1 MADVFVS
8 YNTENRP
15 AVQLLVAGLR
25 AQGLE
30 VWWDQDIPPD
40 APWEAT
46 VEHALKGAKITIVA
60 WSPAAVASENVK
72 SEARWARNQ
81 GRLIQVFVAPCDP
94 PLFFGERQGVSLE
107 GWTGAVS
114 DHRFVTVVAAV
125 RAMIAG
131 KAPPQ
136 GVGYKP
142 PVRRPVWLWA
152 VAVAAILAA
161 VLAVAGLG
169 REALCQ
175 LPAAEGVCRSLGL
188 GPPKPSAPSP
198 ADLAAAARARTALI
212 QSVDGAWDRQGG
224 ACASPLTIKAET
236 DGAGVTTITVSGPH
250 GFKSTGQ
257 VITAENGRVL
267 TRDVEA
273 SGLAGQTSEYQP
285 NGALMTVIDGRGV
298 STPLIRCSAN

>member
-1 MADVFVS
+1 
-8 YNTENRP
+8 
-15 AVQLLVAGLR
+15 VQLLVAGLR

-142 PVRRPVWLWA
+142 PARRPIWPPPP
-152 VAVAAILAA
+152 
-161 VLAVAGLG
+161 G
-169 REALCQ
+169 RA
-175 LPAAEGVCRSLGL
+175 
-188 GPPKPSAPSP
+188 PP
-198 ADLAAAARARTALI
+198 
-212 QSVDGAWDRQGG
+212 
-224 ACASPLTIKAET
+224 
-236 DGAGVTTITVSGPH
+236 
-250 GFKSTGQ
+250 
-257 VITAENGRVL
+257 
-267 TRDVEA
+267 
-273 SGLAGQTSEYQP
+273 
-285 NGALMTVIDGRGV
+285 
-298 STPLIRCSAN
+298 